1 MQTHTSHEILQKW
14 TCPKCGRSFE
24 RHNQSHSCKNF
35 PVEQHFE
42 GKPYGKMLY
51 KELARAVKLQLGN
64 FKTESLECCIHFVT
78 SFTFAAVKISKH
90 KIIVDFSLSRKIKS
104 KRIKQAVQISANR
117 YLYYADVNTADEIDS
132 TLIAWLIE
140 AANKKTLEK

>member
-1 MQTHTSHEILQKW
+1 
-14 TCPKCGRSFE
+14 
-24 RHNQSHSCKNF
+24 
-35 PVEQHFE
+35 
-42 GKPYGKMLY
+42 MLY

-90 KIIVDFSLSRKIKS
+90 KIIVDFSLLRKIKS